1 MNDNILPADT
11 FLVINKTIL
20 NEYDRKVITMLYQ
33 PIIGSQAA
41 SLYNT
46 LWSYLE
52 KNDLFSNEW
61 SHHHL
66 MTSMRL
72 KLTEIKESREKLE
85 AIGLLK
91 TYVKK
96 GNINSYVYEIY
107 SPVSPAEFIS
117 NPILGVTLYNNVG
130 DTEYDKII
138 EYFKIPRLSLKE
150 YEEITCK
157 FTDVFESTNI
167 SNYEIIDKDI
177 KRINRNKLE
186 LVSKN
191 DLSTIFSFIPEEM
204 LNIRNITKETKDLI
218 YKIGFIYDF
227 DDERMSNL
235 IRDSLNEKRNIDK
248 NLLRSKARRFY
259 EFEHSGRLPNLIY
272 RNQPEYLRK
281 VGGDNSN
288 KAKIIY
294 QFESTSPHDFLLSK
308 TKAEKLS
315 KKDVQL
321 LEYLL
326 FDMNLRPGVVNVLID
341 YILKIDN
348 NKLNRPFVEAI
359 ASQWAR
365 SKVETVESAMK
376 LAEKE
381 YKSRKKEIPAAN
393 KKIEEK
399 PIWFDKEISENKA
412 SEEEIKEMQDLLK
425 EFR

>member
-33 PIIGSQAA
+33 PIIGSTAA

-72 KLTEIKESREKLE
+72 KLTEIKEAREKLE

-96 GNINSYVYEIY
+96 GNINSYVYELY
-107 SPVSPAEFIS
+107 SPVSPAEFIN

-130 DTEYDKII
+130 DTEYEKII
-138 EYFKIPRLSLKE
+138 EYFKIPRISLKE

-157 FTDVFESTNI
+157 FTDIFESANI
-167 SNYEIIDKDI
+167 SNYEIIDKDV

-204 LNIRNITKETKDLI
+204 LNIKNITKETKDLI

-227 DDERMSNL
+227 DDERMSEL
-235 IRDSLNEKRNIDK
+235 IRNSLNEKRNIDK
-248 NLLRSKARRFY
+248 NALRSNARRFY

-281 VGGDNSN
+281 IEGDNSK

-294 QFESTSPHDFLLSK
+294 QFEITSPYDFLCGK
-308 TKAEKLS
+308 NNGAKPTKNDIA
-315 KKDVQL
+315 L
-321 LEYLL
+321 LEFLL
-326 FDMNLRPGVVNVLID
+326 IDMNLKPGVVNVLID
-341 YILKIDN
+341 YVLKINN

-365 SKVETVESAMK
+365 SKVETVETAMK

-381 YKSRKKEIPAAN
+381 YKSRKKEIPN
-393 KKIEEK
+393 SKKIEEK
-399 PIWFDKEISENKA
+399 PIWFDKEINDNKA

>member
-130 DTEYDKII
+130 DAEYDKII

-186 LVSKN
+186 LVTKN

-227 DDERMSNL
+227 DDERMSELVRN
-235 IRDSLNEKRNIDK
+235 SLNEKRNIDK
-248 NLLRSKARRFY
+248 NLLKSNARRFY
-259 EFEHSGRLPNLIY
+259 EFEHSGRLPNLVY

-281 VGGDNSN
+281 IEGDNSK

-294 QFESTSPHDFLLSK
+294 QFEITSPYDFLCGK
-308 TKAEKLS
+308 NNGAKPTKNDIA
-315 KKDVQL
+315 L
-321 LEYLL
+321 LEFLL
-326 FDMNLRPGVVNVLID
+326 IDMNLKPGVVNVLID
-341 YILKIDN
+341 YVLKINN

-381 YKSRKKEIPAAN
+381 YKSRKKEIPTTS

>member
-157 FTDVFESTNI
+157 FTDIFESTNI
-167 SNYEIIDKDI
+167 SNYESIDRDI

-186 LVSKN
+186 LVTKN

-227 DDERMSNL
+227 DDERMSEL
-235 IRDSLNEKRNIDK
+235 IRNSLNEKRNIDK
-248 NLLRSKARRFY
+248 NLLRSNARRFY
-259 EFEHSGRLPNLIY
+259 EFEHSGRLPNLVY

-281 VGGDNSN
+281 IEGDNSK

-294 QFESTSPHDFLLSK
+294 QFEITSPYDFLCGK
-308 TKAEKLS
+308 NNGAKPTKN
-315 KKDVQL
+315 DITL
-321 LEYLL
+321 LEFLL
-326 FDMNLRPGVVNVLID
+326 IDMNLKPGVVNVLID
-341 YILKIDN
+341 YVLKINN

-381 YKSRKKEIPAAN
+381 YKSRKKEIPTN
-393 KKIEEK
+393 SKKIEEK

>member
-20 NEYDRKVITMLYQ
+20 NEYDRKIITMLYQ

-107 SPVSPAEFIS
+107 SPVSPAEFVS

-130 DTEYDKII
+130 DTEYEKII

-167 SNYEIIDKDI
+167 SNYESIDRDI

-186 LVSKN
+186 LVTKN

-227 DDERMSNL
+227 DDERMSEL
-235 IRDSLNEKRNIDK
+235 IRNSLNEKRNIDK
-248 NLLRSKARRFY
+248 NLLRSNARRFY
-259 EFEHSGRLPNLIY
+259 EFEHSGRLPNLVY

-281 VGGDNSN
+281 IEGDNSK

-294 QFESTSPHDFLLSK
+294 QFEITSPYDFLCGK
-308 TKAEKLS
+308 NNGGKPTKNDIS
-315 KKDVQL
+315 L
-321 LEYLL
+321 LEFLL
-326 FDMNLRPGVVNVLID
+326 IDMNLKPGVVNVLID
-341 YILKIDN
+341 YVLKINN

-381 YKSRKKEIPAAN
+381 YKTRKKEIPN
-393 KKIEEK
+393 SKKIEEK
-399 PIWFDKEISENKA
+399 PIWFDKEISDNKA